1 MTRVAAP
8 KLGGYAGFAALAL
21 LAALALERP
30 ELAALAAP
38 FALLAALAPA
48 LTRAPAVDASVSLE
62 RERVVEG
69 DEVEVA
75 VRVAARSR
83 VGALDVILLLPSELA
98 VVDGESQF
106 AVRLSPGQQR
116 EVSIRLRCDRWGAY
130 HVGELLLRA
139 TDALGVVRHEGR
151 LDRRVPL
158 RVYPRAEDVG
168 RRLLRPLRT
177 QVFSGNQVSR
187 ARGEGIEFADVRP
200 FAPGDRVKRI
210 NWRASA
216 RRSQLWVN
224 ERHPE
229 RNADVVLFLDSFA
242 EVGAGE
248 TTLDAAIRAAA
259 GLADRYLREKDRV
272 GLVSFGGRLAWLV
285 PASGPVQLYRILDA
299 ALETEIVVSH
309 AWREIDVIPR
319 RTLPPQ
325 ALVLALTPLLDERS
339 IAALLDLRARGFDVA
354 VVEVSPRAF
363 VEPGTGEEREL
374 AYRMWQLRHEVRRAR
389 FERAGV
395 PVAVWD
401 DERGLVPALEEVRTF
416 RRSAARAPAV

>member
-1 MTRVAAP
+1 MTLVAAP
-8 KLGGYAGFAALAL
+8 KLGGYAGFAAFAL
-21 LAALALERP
+21 LAALALELP

-69 DEVEVA
+69 EEVEVGIH
-75 VRVAARSR
+75 VRAHSR
-83 VGALDVILLLPSELA
+83 VGALEVLLLLPNELA
-98 VVDGESQF
+98 VVDGQNQF
-106 AVRLSPGQQR
+106 VVRLAPGQER
-116 EVSIRLRCDRWGAY
+116 EVGIRLRCERWGAY

-151 LDRRVPL
+151 LDRRAPL

-187 ARGEGIEFADVRP
+187 LKGEGIEFADLRQ
-200 FAPGDRVKRI
+200 FAWGDRVKRI

-216 RRSQLWVN
+216 RRGELWVN
-224 ERHPE
+224 EHHPE

-242 EVGAGE
+242 EVGADE

-272 GLVSFGGRLAWLV
+272 GLVSFGGRLGWLV
-285 PASGPVQLYRILDA
+285 PGTGPVQLYRILDA
-299 ALETEIVVSH
+299 ALETEIVASH
-309 AWREIDVIPR
+309 AWKEIDVIPR
-319 RTLPPQ
+319 RTLPPH

-354 VVEVSPRAF
+354 VVEISPRSF
-363 VEPGTGEEREL
+363 VEPGAGEERQL
-374 AYRMWQLRHEVRRAR
+374 AYRIWQLRHAVRRAQ

-401 DERGLVPALEEVRTF
+401 DERGLVAALEEVRAF
-416 RRSAARAPAV
+416 RRSAAPSPAA